1 MSEQPPERPPEEP
14 PPPETPVEPAAAPAQ
29 PPVEPAQPPME
40 PPRPH
45 PIQLVVNDDLKRS
58 RLTVFSRLLLAIPQL
73 FWLYVWSGTIGFLVI
88 VQWFAVLIKG
98 HAPDDLHAL
107 LERSLRYLTHFTAY
121 LALVGN
127 PYPTFFGREGTY
139 PVDLLVEKPT
149 RQNRWVTGFR
159 LVLAIPALI
168 LAYVFATVM
177 WVVAFIGWFVA
188 IVIGRT
194 PKGMRDLS
202 AYCLRYQ
209 MQTNA
214 YLMIVT
220 DRYPS
225 LAGPP
230 PPNS

>member
-14 PPPETPVEPAAAPAQ
+14 PEPPVEPPA
-29 PPVEPAQPPME
+29 EPAQPPME
-40 PPRPH
+40 PPPPPPPPPH
-45 PIQLVVNDDLKRS
+45 PIQLVVDDDLKRS
-58 RLTVFSRLLLAIPQL
+58 RLTVFFRLLLAIPQL
-73 FWLYVWSGTIGFLVI
+73 LWLYAWSGTIWFLVI
-88 VQWFAVLIKG
+88 VNWFAVLFR
-98 HAPDDLHAL
+98 ARSPEDLHSL
-107 LERSLRYLTHFTAY
+107 LVRSLRYYTHLTAY

-127 PYPTFFGREGTY
+127 PYPTFFGREGAY
-139 PVDLLVEKPT
+139 PIDLAVEGQA

-159 LVLAIPALI
+159 LLLAIPAFI

-194 PKGMRDLS
+194 PKGMRDLA

-225 LAGPP
+225 LAGQP

>member
-1 MSEQPPERPPEEP
+1 MSDQPPERPPEEP
-14 PPPETPVEPAAAPAQ
+14 LAPETPAEPPAQ
-29 PPVEPAQPPME
+29 PVQPPME
-40 PPRPH
+40 PPPPRPPPH

-58 RLTVFSRLLLAIPQL
+58 RLTVFFRLLLVIPQL
-73 FWLYVWSGTIGFLVI
+73 FWLYVWSGTIWFLVI
-88 VQWFAVLIKG
+88 VNWFAVLIK
-98 HAPDDLHAL
+98 ARSPEDLHHL
-107 LERSLRYLTHFTAY
+107 LARALRYWTHLTAY
-121 LALVGN
+121 IALVGN
-127 PYPTFFGREGTY
+127 PYPTFFGRDGSY
-139 PVDLLVEKPT
+139 PVDLRVDGPA

-159 LVLAIPALI
+159 IVLAIPALI

-177 WVVAFIGWFVA
+177 WVVAFLAWFVA

-225 LAGPP
+225 FEGPP
-230 PPNS
+230 LPNS